1 MKTFPSSVGMDE
13 SLLMNSTANNL
24 LGLSSLSQPMIS
36 ASSSGSSSHL
46 TPSQSSQLFGGFPI
60 QPLGQGIGSLTSG
73 NSDAAAAAQLQ
84 QQSQLLSA
92 LQQQQAQLFALQQQ
106 QPQTSQ
112 FPPNSLAASLLAQF
126 GAANSGLNFPSCS
139 TSSAA
144 SYLQQQP
151 QNLLSSFINN
161 GNINN
166 SSNNNNTQFGL
177 SQPQSTLQR
186 QLSLSTSGL
195 QPPAGLI
202 GGGAIS
208 SLSSSLDH
216 LQSLPNT
223 NSLLS
228 NDAANE
234 SILAAFLSGQSVSS
248 IFPKSI
254 IFLMKQ
260 KFRLNQK
267 LHFRLKTSH
276 LPPPPLPSPQ
286 QIPFQVLP

>member
-1 MKTFPSSVGMDE
+1 
-13 SLLMNSTANNL
+13 
-24 LGLSSLSQPMIS
+24 
-36 ASSSGSSSHL
+36 
-46 TPSQSSQLFGGFPI
+46 
-60 QPLGQGIGSLTSG
+60 
-73 NSDAAAAAQLQ
+73 
-84 QQSQLLSA
+84 
-92 LQQQQAQLFALQQQ
+92 
-106 QPQTSQ
+106 
-112 FPPNSLAASLLAQF
+112 
-126 GAANSGLNFPSCS
+126 LNFPSSS

-166 SSNNNNTQFGL
+166 SSNNNNAQFGL
-177 SQPQSTLQR
+177 SQPQTTLQR
-186 QLSLSTSGL
+186 QFSLSTSGL

-254 IFLMKQ
+254 IFLMK
-260 KFRLNQK
+260 
-267 LHFRLKTSH
+267 
-276 LPPPPLPSPQ
+276 
-286 QIPFQVLP
+286 